1 MIKIDKIKENEDF
14 GDSDEMS
21 AYSNSSFKNEID
33 GGDFWEDI
41 QTKINFKSKTKDRL
55 LNRENM
61 SSNTGNITGNLD
73 DIR

>member
-1 MIKIDKIKENEDF
+1 LIKIDKIKEDEEF

-21 AYSNSSFKNEID
+21 AYSNGSFRNEID

-41 QTKINFKSKTKDRL
+41 QTKINFKNKGNDRL

-61 SSNTGNITGNLD
+61 SSNTDNVTSKLD